1 MLLGLRMF
9 GHMLAGT
16 STESSRQ
23 SYLKSEIKV
32 KLNVSDLE
40 CTWIFFSINEAFGG
54 LRILT

>member
-1 MLLGLRMF
+1 MF
-9 GHMLAGT
+9 DHMLAGT

-32 KLNVSDLE
+32 KLNVPDLE
-40 CTWIFFSINEAFGG
+40 CTWIFFSINEVFGG